1 MSLTLLQ
8 FAWMNCDDEANGGAP
23 TKGEGQQGGG
33 CSKAWDP
40 PPSGS
45 FHAQ

>member
-8 FAWMNCDDEANGGAP
+8 FAWMNCDDEANGAP
-23 TKGEGQQGGG
+23 AEGEGQRGGPPPQ
-33 CSKAWDP
+33 ARDP
-40 PPSGS
+40 PPSGA